1 MITQTLSWRD
11 GIDSYLI
18 FVGSSYLIDDCA
30 IPKRTP
36 TPGSCSI
43 EYADAVSAVI
53 RVRKVQ

>member
-11 GIDSYLI
+11 GIDYYAIL
-18 FVGSSYLIDDCA
+18 VGSSYVIDDCA

-36 TPGSCSI
+36 TGSCSI
-43 EYADAVSAVI
+43 NYADDVSAVI